1 MRRSL
6 GQTAIASEDALL
18 PAPCADGSDVRE
30 SESRL
35 RQVVE
40 SAESVFILYQLHP
53 PAYLYI
59 SPNCSTLLGLDES
72 QLLANMNWL
81 VHVDDQARIESDY
94 RAAVVVGQRAQAE
107 YRIVRPDGEVRWIRS
122 TATPVL
128 NELGRTERM
137 AITLEDIGD
146 RVNTAAALG
155 EAEATAWA
163 ANEAKNKFLSRM
175 SHELRT
181 PLNAVLG
188 FAQLLEI
195 ELGEDPRVETVGQ
208 ILRSGRCLLDLIN
221 DDFDIPRIEAGET
234 FLSVEPVP
242 LGPLIDEAMQVM
254 APLAESAAVTLMQ
267 TFSPAGCLAL
277 ADRHRLRQ
285 ILLNLLSNAVKY
297 NRPGG
302 RVWVERRIFQN
313 EVAITVNDDGPGIPI
328 EMHDR
333 MFTPLDRL
341 GAEAGTVEGTGIGL
355 ALTRSLTELM
365 DGSLTVDS
373 VVGRGSAFTVT
384 LPRAM
389 MSSGPS
395 GVDDGE
401 SGDPG
406 TECGTPAGTYTLLY
420 IEDNEPNV
428 LVVEHVLK
436 LRPTWR
442 LIHAALGR
450 LGVELARAHQP
461 QMVLL
466 DLHLPDGSGH
476 DVLKTLRT
484 DPATRALPVVILTA
498 DAALS
503 QQQAVLA
510 EGATRCMT
518 KPLAVPEML
527 DLLDE
532 YGHGQAG
539 GEK

>member
-1 MRRSL
+1 MRHSTRTESPSVHGL
-6 GQTAIASEDALL
+6 LQALS
-18 PAPCADGSDVRE
+18 GSDDDAQERE
-30 SESRL
+30 TRL

-40 SAESVFILYQLHP
+40 SADSVFILYQLHP
-53 PAYLYI
+53 AAYLYI
-59 SPNCSTLLGLDES
+59 SSNCSTLLGLDES
-72 QLLANMNWL
+72 QLVANMNWL
-81 VHVDDQARIESDY
+81 VHPDDQARVDLEY
-94 RAAVVVGQRAQAE
+94 RAAVLSGGRAQAE
-107 YRIVRPDGEVRWIRS
+107 YQIMRPDGEVKWIRS
-122 TATPVL
+122 TAMAVL
-128 NELGRTERM
+128 NKSGRTERM

-146 RVNTAAALG
+146 RVNAAAALG
-155 EAEATAWA
+155 AAEATAWA
-163 ANEAKNKFLSRM
+163 ANEAKNQFLSRM

-195 ELGEDPRVETVGQ
+195 ELGEDSRVETVGQ

-254 APLAESAAVTLMQ
+254 APLAESAVVTLMQ
-267 TFSPAGCLAL
+267 TFSPAGCVAL

-302 RVWVERRIFQN
+302 RVWVERRICDD
-313 EVAITVNDDGPGIPI
+313 EVAITVHDDGPGIPVG
-328 EMHDR
+328 MHDR
-333 MFTPLDRL
+333 LFTPLDRL
-341 GAEAGTVEGTGIGL
+341 GAEAGTVKGTGIGL

-365 DGSLTVDS
+365 HGSLTVDS

-389 MSSGPS
+389 SSLGPNGVGGADTSWQSSGS
-395 GVDDGE
+395 E
-401 SGDPG
+401 
-406 TECGTPAGTYTLLY
+406 TPAGTYTLLY

-461 QMVLL
+461 QMILL
-466 DLHLPDGSGH
+466 DLHLPDGSGR
-476 DVLKTLRT
+476 DVLSTLKS
-484 DPATRALPVVILTA
+484 DPATRDLPVLILTA
-498 DAALS
+498 DAAPGLEKS
-503 QQQAVLA
+503 VLA
-510 EGATRCMT
+510 QGATRCMT
-518 KPLAVPEML
+518 KPLVVPEL
-527 DLLDE
+527 IDLLDE
-532 YGHGQAG
+532 YGRVPAG
-539 GEK
+539 DEL